1 VSDDRE
7 SSLAN
12 VDLIVGFD
20 GLDVEL
26 LCKEREKV

>member
-12 VDLIVGFD
+12 VDLIGGSD